1 MIADAISRI
10 AELSKNEAEARH
22 KADLPRFV
30 KTPDPRKQLLI
41 QKDVEPEE
49 WEKQPDPRN
58 HWVESVDQFPT
69 VLQAAATHW
78 NLSDVVTWYNEDGV
92 VAVLDD
98 SGLRESIVRCQLR
111 KSEEWD
117 WIVKSGR
124 KKSPRELVKVFRTV
138 LCDSLDEHQ
147 LSELIATFRKIT
159 FKSGK
164 TVKTELGHGR
174 ESMGAEI
181 LGDVSSEYNA
191 IPEEL
196 LLKVRVF
203 DDRAL
208 PHRALIRCAVEIDA
222 HACEIDLLPAKADLI
237 RAVEEV
243 LENLHQLLTA
253 SSTRPV
259 IFGLPAMNLP
269 TED

>member
-1 MIADAISRI
+1 MIAEAISRI
-10 AELSKNEAEARH
+10 AELSKNEAEVRLA
-22 KADLPRFV
+22 AALPRFV
-30 KTPDPRKQLLI
+30 NTPDPRKQLLI
-41 QKDVEPEE
+41 QKDTEPEE

-69 VLQAAATHW
+69 ILQASSTHW
-78 NLSDVVTWYNEDGV
+78 KMADVVTWYNEDGV

-111 KSEEWD
+111 KSEEWE
-117 WIVKSGR
+117 WIVNSGR
-124 KKSPRELVKVFRTV
+124 RKSPKELVKVFRTI
-138 LCDSLDEHQ
+138 LCDSLDEHT
-147 LSELIATFRKIT
+147 LGELIATFRKIT

-181 LGDVSSEYNA
+181 LGDVSSEYSA

-208 PHRALIRCAVEIDA
+208 PHRALIRCAVEIDP

-243 LENLHQLLTA
+243 LDDLHQLLTHD
-253 SSTRPV
+253 STHPV
-259 IFGLPAMNLP
+259 IFGLPYQ
-269 TED
+269 E